1 MKIVHFLYELVSGGA
16 ERFVVDLANAQ
27 VEAGHD
33 VTVCML
39 RPFDDRTGF
48 NRQFLASGVHFVP
61 LNVASGISIGKLKI
75 VSDFLSLANPDVL
88 HCHHNILPYLALWLP
103 CRKNT
108 VVVHTVHSAADRA
121 YKNVGERIYTWFL
134 YKLGLVHPVAI
145 SSECRKSF
153 KSVYGIEAAC
163 INNGRASSALTGA
176 FEQVKKEIDGY
187 RSSTDTKVF
196 IHVGRCHPVKNQDLL
211 VDSFNALERE
221 GVDFTLLVIGA
232 AFDSELGRAL
242 REKSCKRIHYL
253 GEKNNVA
260 DYLMNSDAFCL
271 SSFSEGLSISLIEAL
286 QCGVTPIC
294 TPVGGNPDVV
304 IDGKT
309 GYMSA
314 DLSMEAYL
322 KALHRYLA
330 DPLDRVS
337 LQEFFNDNFS
347 MTSCCTKYVELYR
360 SLMKQ

>member
-1 MKIVHFLYELVSGGA
+1 MRIVHFLYELVSGSA

-48 NRQFLASGVHFVP
+48 NRQFLDPGTRFVS
-61 LNVASGISIGKLKI
+61 LDVASGISIGKLR
-75 VSDFLSLANPDVL
+75 VGREFLSSANPDVV

-103 CRKNT
+103 CRKKT
-108 VVVHTVHSAADRA
+108 VVVHTVHSAANRA
-121 YKNVGERIYTWFL
+121 YKNAGERIYTGLL

-145 SSECRKSF
+145 SAECRKSF

-163 INNGRASSALTGA
+163 INNGRASSAPTA
-176 FEQVKKEIDGY
+176 EIERVKREIDGY
-187 RSSTDTKVF
+187 KSTPDTEVF
-196 IHVGRCHPVKNQDLL
+196 IHVGRCHPVKNQALL

-221 GVDFTLLVIGA
+221 GIDFTLLVLGA
-232 AFDSELGRAL
+232 AFDSELGRSLAG
-242 REKSCKRIHYL
+242 KSCSRIHYL
-253 GEKNNVA
+253 GEKSNVA

-314 DLSMEAYL
+314 DLSVESFVDAV
-322 KALHRYLA
+322 HRYLA
-330 DPLDRVS
+330 NPIDRES
-337 LQEFFNDNFS
+337 LQKYFDDNLS
-347 MTSCCTKYVELYR
+347 MASCCSKYVELYR
-360 SLMKQ
+360 SLLK